1 MPPLDAY
8 ALNPRQLQNGLQILK
23 KRQRNLMLLTA
34 ASSAVLIASVIGLFV
49 QQEFVYSFFGLTT
62 QVEQLHLPSSIAGDL
77 ASLGH
82 QSDYFINLLSWLGW
96 LFLKLFAA
104 FFGAFIAVHLLR
116 KIRFFY
122 VRFQSFVLKFVGWL
136 IAFVLIWGALTY
148 VQYDWN
154 SGQNQE
160 YQQLVQYDKNIQDSE
175 ISHYLTD
182 SDLPAPVRS
191 YLLAQTALLHHPA
204 DRAAAIPQVQ
214 ALIQAEKSD
223 PQFLEYGFKPEQLW
237 TMQHQLF
244 QKTMTPMAQ
253 SVSKQAAQAELLN
266 SALRWVLMF
275 VIALATLLSLIL
287 YALARQIKNRTVR
300 IEQRIQ

>member
-1 MPPLDAY
+1 MPPLDDY
-8 ALNPRQLQNGLQILK
+8 ALNPQQLQNGLQILK

-34 ASSAVLIASVIGLFV
+34 ASAAALIASVIGLFV

-62 QVEQLHLPSSIAGDL
+62 QVEQLHLPSSIAGDF

-82 QSDYFINLLSWLGW
+82 QSDYFINLLSWFGW

-104 FFGAFIAVHLLR
+104 FVGAFIAVHLLR

-136 IAFVLIWGALTY
+136 IAFMLIWGALTY

-182 SDLPAPVRS
+182 SDLPAPVKS

-214 ALIQAEKSD
+214 ALIQAEKND

-237 TMQHQLF
+237 AMQHQLF

-275 VIALATLLSLIL
+275 VIALAAVLSLIL
-287 YALARQIKNRTVR
+287 YALALQIKNRTVR

>member
-1 MPPLDAY
+1 M
-8 ALNPRQLQNGLQILK
+8 K
-23 KRQRNLMLLTA
+23 
-34 ASSAVLIASVIGLFV
+34 
-49 QQEFVYSFFGLTT
+49 
-62 QVEQLHLPSSIAGDL
+62 
-77 ASLGH
+77 
-82 QSDYFINLLSWLGW
+82 
-96 LFLKLFAA
+96 
-104 FFGAFIAVHLLR
+104 
-116 KIRFFY
+116 
-122 VRFQSFVLKFVGWL
+122 
-136 IAFVLIWGALTY
+136 
-148 VQYDWN
+148 
-154 SGQNQE
+154 
-160 YQQLVQYDKNIQDSE
+160 
-175 ISHYLTD
+175 
-182 SDLPAPVRS
+182 S

-214 ALIQAEKSD
+214 ALIQAEKND

-266 SALRWVLMF
+266 STLRWVLMF